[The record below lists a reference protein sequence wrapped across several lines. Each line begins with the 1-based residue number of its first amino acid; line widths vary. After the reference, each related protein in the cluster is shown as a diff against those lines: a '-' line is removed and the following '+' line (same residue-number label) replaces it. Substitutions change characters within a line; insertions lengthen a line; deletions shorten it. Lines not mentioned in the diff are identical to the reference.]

1 MGEFGAS
8 LMVAGSIPQSTQTAA
23 MAIYDAAQAGR
34 DDTVQV
40 FVILTSALSMAVI
53 VLSNRLFRS
62 RRN

>member
-1 MGEFGAS
+1 MSEPQMPSMKRDWIAAFGA
-8 LMVAGSIPQSTQTAA
+8 LRKLLANG
-23 MAIYDAAQAGR
+23 

-53 VLSNRLFRS
+53 VLSNRLCRS